1 MEKENKTSDPHL
13 RKPMTMEPG
22 RRYKGSAMINE
33 YGEIEFRPYQ
43 KEEGQNPRFRSLRGA
58 DGDAWR
64 IMTNKDCV
72 RIVVTADRLQA
83 SKDLQEA
90 LRSAFITALTELKN
104 YDL

>member
-13 RKPMTMEPG
+13 RKPMTMETG

-43 KEEGQNPRFRSLRGA
+43 EADEHHPRFRSLRGA
-58 DGDAWR
+58 EGDLWR

-83 SKDLQEA
+83 SKDLQDA
-90 LRSAFITALTELKN
+90 LRNAFLTALTELKA
-104 YDL
+104 YDI

>member
-1 MEKENKTSDPHL
+1 MGTEKKSNSTHL

-43 KEEGQNPRFRSLRGA
+43 REPDSSPRFRSLRGA

-64 IMTNKDCV
+64 IMTNKDSV

-83 SKDLQEA
+83 SKDLQED
-90 LRSAFITALTELKN
+90 LRSAFITALTELKS
-104 YDL
+104 YEL